1 MPISTCTH
9 ASPAFISSVVFKSQ
23 TPDSLLYTKNSTAYT
38 SQYPSAVYEY
48 CFVCFSLFSAFGELK
63 SVRMPKKQD
72 AKSGTSSH
80 RGFAFLDFATIDDAK
95 VHYTRSLFNSIYS
108 VQTITVQDSSYIE
121 RRCSDRCDIEYADDF
136 RDFICRY
143 ASLVHRE
150 RWRRSRRALTSTAA
164 D

>member
-9 ASPAFISSVVFKSQ
+9 ASPSVFFFPIKSQ
-23 TPDSLLYTKNSTAYT
+23 TPDSLPCTILRKVQYKYSSTI
-38 SQYPSAVYEY
+38 YEY
-48 CFVCFSLFSAFGELK
+48 CSVCFRMSSAFGELK

>member
-1 MPISTCTH
+1 MS
-9 ASPAFISSVVFKSQ
+9 
-23 TPDSLLYTKNSTAYT
+23 
-38 SQYPSAVYEY
+38 
-48 CFVCFSLFSAFGELK
+48 SAFGELK

-108 VQTITVQDSSYIE
+108 VQTKLQYSSYIE

-136 RDFICRY
+136 GDFICRY
-143 ASLVHRE
+143 ASLLHRE
-150 RWRRSRRALTSTAA
+150 PWRRSRRALTSTAA